1 MKALVFTD
9 VEKIVYQDY
18 DDPKIKKNESIIK
31 VTASGICG
39 SDMHAYHGKDERR
52 VPPLILGHE
61 ISAPSTC
68 GPNAIGC

>member
-9 VEKIVYQDY
+9 VEEIVYQDY

-39 SDMHAYHGKDERR
+39 SDMHTEKMKKGT
-52 VPPLILGHE
+52 PLILGHE
-61 ISAPSTC
+61 ISGGSTKVL
-68 GPNAIGC
+68 IKIKYS